1 MNIRKTM
8 LNDVDEAALL
18 YDMARAFMR
27 KSGNL
32 EQWNSGH
39 PNKEDILR
47 DMGEDCSYVGVDEN
61 EEIIAV
67 FFFKKGVDPTY
78 KKIYGGKWKNHGEYA
93 VIHRVA
99 VKYNGRGLADQIYAF
114 CFDKHPNLRI
124 DTHRDNI
131 PMQRSLAKNG
141 FEYCGIIHLANGD
154 ERLAYQKI

>member
-1 MNIRKTM
+1 MDIRKTTSQ
-8 LNDVDEAALL
+8 DVDEAAKL

-27 KSGNL
+27 KSGNHQ
-32 EQWNSGH
+32 QWNSGH

-47 DMGEDCSYVGVDEN
+47 DMSEGCSYVGVDEN
-61 EEIIAV
+61 QEIIAV
-67 FFFKKGVDPTY
+67 FFFKKGDDPTY
-78 KKIYGGKWKNHGEYA
+78 KNIYEGEWKSVGEYA

-99 VKYNGRGLADQIYAF
+99 VKYNGQGLADQIYSF
-114 CFDKHPNLRI
+114 CFDKHQSLRI